1 MENLK
6 PILIIGGGPAGM
18 EAAFN
23 LSNLGYK
30 VCLFEKEES
39 LGGKIKNWYHL
50 FPDFTPSQE
59 VCEDLIS
66 HTKHENISLYTNVTI
81 CKIESKN
88 DYWQAISAD
97 KRIFEGSSVLIATG
111 YRIFDATRKEELGY
125 GIYPGVITSADLEK
139 MFIQQKVVNA
149 MGETPRSITFLQCV
163 GSRDEKSGNHYC
175 SRVCCITAVKQSIE
189 VKKML
194 PNTDV
199 SVFYMDLRMSGQFY
213 EELYRHSQEE
223 YGVRYVR
230 GRISEAAGTFD
241 GRIQIKAEDTLAGLP
256 LKMTTD
262 LLVLMVGIEASEST
276 TELCTQNN
284 IVGDYGFAVSKNR
297 HLHDNLTIHEGL
309 FLAGVCKRPMAI
321 ADTIADARSAS
332 IEIANYLQTLNK

>member
-1 MENLK
+1 MEKLK

-18 EAAFN
+18 EAAFS

-30 VCLFEKEES
+30 VCLFEAEES

-50 FPDFTPSQE
+50 FPDFTPSKE
-59 VCEDLIS
+59 ICETLIAK
-66 HTKHENISLYTNVTI
+66 TQHENISLYLGV
-81 CKIESKN
+81 KISRVENKN
-88 DYWQAISAD
+88 GVWQAISED
-97 KRIFEGSSVLIATG
+97 KRIFEGSAVLIATG
-111 YRIFDATRKEELGY
+111 YRIFDAGRKEELGY

-139 MFIQQKVVNA
+139 MFIEQKIVNA
-149 MGETPRSITFLQCV
+149 VGETPRSVTFLQCV

-189 VKKML
+189 VKKLL

-223 YGVRYVR
+223 YGVRYIR

-262 LLVLMVGIEASEST
+262 LLVLMVGIEASEGT

-284 IVGDYGFAVSKNR
+284 IVGDYGFAVSKHR
-297 HLHDNLTIHEGL
+297 HLHDNLSAHEGL
-309 FLAGVCKRPMAI
+309 FLAGVCKRPMSI
-321 ADTIADARSAS
+321 SDSIGDARSAS
-332 IEIANYLQTLNK
+332 IEIADYLRTLKN